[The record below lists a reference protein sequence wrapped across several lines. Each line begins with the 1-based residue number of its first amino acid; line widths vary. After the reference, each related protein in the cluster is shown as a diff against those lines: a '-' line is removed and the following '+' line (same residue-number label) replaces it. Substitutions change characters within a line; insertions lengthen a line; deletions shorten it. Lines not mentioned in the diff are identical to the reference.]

1 MDIVLNAIG
10 RLSKEKI
17 KIKLTSLAKFERLS
31 NPKKVKIVYDALDYM
46 EQCNSRSKYDCI
58 TLAMDD
64 EFN

>member
-1 MDIVLNAIG
+1 M
-10 RLSKEKI
+10 SKEKI

-31 NPKKVKIVYDALDYM
+31 NPKKVKILYDALDYM

-64 EFN
+64 GFN